1 MPSGKSSASALRPLR
16 ARPGARFTCFSDG
29 LCCTD
34 IHALGPLTRSEAR
47 AMRAL
52 IPGSVIHHKGI
63 DAPCMRT
70 GADGACAQREAGLCG
85 VHKHF
90 GREAKPV
97 GCRRF
102 PYGLLSTPE
111 GGRITTEHR
120 CPCRTLG
127 ERPLLDVSE
136 AERSL
141 LSAAGRLEADNR
153 APARIPVS
161 AHRFVSFA
169 RYRTAESAMIERLLA
184 GERAEDVIAAKALP
198 DLHEGEW
205 LYLISELYEMI
216 DDTAGGVA
224 IGWYADALF
233 HLSEDEVGPARPRP
247 WAPAFERAL
256 ARSPLRETPDQIIA
270 DWLADELWMMRWL
283 GWDCTFDVARAE
295 LATRLAMVRHII
307 DLLKRRRVNSSQAAA
322 EAIMIVELG
331 ATFDPWTDL
340 VGMIANAPSPAAP
353 LD

>member
-1 MPSGKSSASALRPLR
+1 
-16 ARPGARFTCFSDG
+16 
-29 LCCTD
+29 
-34 IHALGPLTRSEAR
+34 
-47 AMRAL
+47 MRAL
-52 IPGSVIHHKGI
+52 IPNSVVHHEGI

-70 GADGACAQREAGLCG
+70 GANGACLQREAGLCG
-85 VHKHF
+85 VHKNF

-127 ERPLLDVSE
+127 DRPLLDVSE

-141 LSAAGRLEADNR
+141 LSSAGRLEADNR

-161 AHRFVSFA
+161 AHRYVSWA
-169 RYRTAESAMIERLLA
+169 RYRETESAMIDRLLS
-184 GERAEDVIAAKALP
+184 GEPAEAVLAAEP
-198 DLHEGEW
+198 MPHLHEGEW
-205 LYLISELYEMI
+205 LYLIAELYEMI
-216 DDTAGGVA
+216 DETAGGVA

-233 HLSEDEVGPARPRP
+233 YLLEREDAPARPRP

-256 ARSPLRETPDQIIA
+256 ARSPLRESPDQIIN
-270 DWLADELWMMRWL
+270 DWMADELWMMRWL

-307 DLLKRRRVNSSQAAA
+307 ELLRQRGVNSSQAAA

-340 VGMIANAPSPAAP
+340 VAMIANDPSPATRFE
-353 LD
+353 